1 LDRNYFASLKLGSC
15 QAGPTHAECGGGMKR
30 LPTPAAAVPRI
41 PKRLI
46 LVAMCFAA
54 TSICYIDRVNI
65 SVAVI
70 PMAETLH
77 WSATTKG
84 TVLTSFFIGYLF
96 AMLPGGWLIAR
107 YGGRMVLGLA
117 LTGWSL
123 ATVLTPTAAYAG
135 LPFLIAVRIAMGVAE
150 AATFPA
156 VIGLFARWLPLR
168 ERSRA
173 VALQLG
179 GIPVGTIV
187 GLSATGAVV
196 TTWGWAAMF
205 WLFGVAGLVFAALW
219 FVAVHET
226 PGAHPRIGAP
236 ERALLADRE
245 AATARTPVPWR
256 ALLTTRAVWAII
268 ISHFC
273 SNWTLYLM
281 LTWMPSYLHDVQRLN
296 VDKAGLAAVL
306 PWVCYFVAANV
317 AGAGCDRLVA
327 RGVSL
332 LRVRKVVQTVSLLG
346 ASAGLLL
353 AARATSP
360 IEAVAMLCLALG
372 ANGLIAAG
380 FAANHLDIAP
390 RYAGPLYAVSNTA
403 GTLPG
408 IFGVYITGELLD
420 ATGGYGWTFAA
431 AAAVNVV
438 GVVVWLLWA
447 RVDVVVD

>member
-1 LDRNYFASLKLGSC
+1 MA
-15 QAGPTHAECGGGMKR
+15 TV
-30 LPTPAAAVPRI
+30 AAAAPRI
-41 PKRLI
+41 PRRLI
-46 LVAMCFAA
+46 LVVMCFAA

-70 PMAETLH
+70 PMAESLH

-96 AMLPGGWLIAR
+96 AMLPGGWLLAR

-117 LTGWSL
+117 LAAWSL
-123 ATVLTPTAAYAG
+123 ATLLTPSAAYAG

-156 VIGLFARWLPLR
+156 VIGLFARWLPLP

-173 VALQLG
+173 IALQLG

-187 GLSATGAVV
+187 GLSATGAIV

-205 WLFGVAGLVFAALW
+205 WLFGAAGLAFAAFW
-219 FVAVHET
+219 FVVVHES
-226 PGAHPRIGAP
+226 PGKHPRIDAA
-236 ERALLADRE
+236 ERALLAERE
-245 AATARTPVPWR
+245 AATARAPVPWR
-256 ALLTTRAVWAII
+256 ALLSTRAVWAII

-281 LTWMPSYLHDVQRLN
+281 LTWMPSYLHDVQHLDVGR
-296 VDKAGLAAVL
+296 AGLAAVL
-306 PWVCYFVAANV
+306 PWICYFIAANA
-317 AGAGCDRLVA
+317 AGWGCDRLVA

-332 LRVRKVVQTVSLLG
+332 LRIRKVVQTVALLG
-346 ASAGLLL
+346 ASVGLLL

-360 IEAVAMLCLALG
+360 TEAVAMLCLALG

-390 RYAGPLYAVSNTA
+390 RHAGPLYAVSNTA

-408 IFGVYITGELLD
+408 IFGVYITGALLD
-420 ATGGYGWTFAA
+420 ATGGYGWTFAM

-438 GVVVWLLWA
+438 GAIVWLLWA

>member
-1 LDRNYFASLKLGSC
+1 MATL
-15 QAGPTHAECGGGMKR
+15 
-30 LPTPAAAVPRI
+30 AAAHPRI

-46 LVAMCFAA
+46 LILMCFAA

-107 YGGRMVLGLA
+107 YGGRLVLGLA
-117 LTGWSL
+117 LAGWSL
-123 ATVLTPTAAYAG
+123 ATLLTPSAAYAG

-156 VIGLFARWLPLR
+156 VIGMFARWLPLP

-173 VALQLG
+173 IALQLG

-187 GLSATGAVV
+187 GLSATGAIV

-205 WLFGVAGLVFAALW
+205 WLFGAAGLAFAAFW
-219 FVAVHET
+219 FFAVHES
-226 PGAHPRIGAP
+226 PGVHPRIGAA
-236 ERALLADRE
+236 ERALLAEQE
-245 AATARTPVPWR
+245 AATARAPVPWR
-256 ALLTTRAVWAII
+256 ALLSTRAVWAII

-281 LTWMPSYLHDVQRLN
+281 LTWMPSYLHDVQHLD
-296 VDKAGLAAVL
+296 VGKAGLAAVL
-306 PWVCYFVAANV
+306 PWIFYFIAANA
-317 AGAGCDRLVA
+317 AGWGCDRLVA

-332 LRVRKVVQTVSLLG
+332 LRIRKVVQTVALLG

-360 IEAVAMLCLALG
+360 AEAITMLCLALG
-372 ANGLIAAG
+372 ANGLISAG

-408 IFGVYITGELLD
+408 IFGVYITGALLD
-420 ATGGYGWTFAA
+420 ATGGYGWTFVAA
-431 AAAVNVV
+431 AAINIV

-447 RVDVVVD
+447 RVDPVVD